1 MTVVCSD
8 ERPDDERTGLTIDLD
23 RWRTLASA
31 AMDVEGVTGELT
43 LTFVGREEITTLN
56 AEHMGKADPT
66 DVLSFPLDDEPTPGV
81 PTLLG
86 DIVVSPAIAL
96 QQFVDHA
103 GTLDDE
109 LALLVIHGVLHVLG
123 HDHADPAE
131 GAVMRDREA
140 ALLRQLHWRGDPP
153 EAFRH
158 DHTR

>member
-1 MTVVCSD
+1 MIRRVLVLVLGAALVATACGTD
-8 ERPDDERTGLTIDLD
+8 EEPIQPEAEADRPFI
-23 RWRTLASA
+23 
-31 AMDVEGVTGELT
+31 
-43 LTFVGREEITTLN
+43 ITT
-56 AEHMGKADPT
+56 T
-66 DVLSFPLDDEPTPGV
+66 S
-81 PTLLG
+81 LLG

-103 GTLDDE
+103 GTLDAE